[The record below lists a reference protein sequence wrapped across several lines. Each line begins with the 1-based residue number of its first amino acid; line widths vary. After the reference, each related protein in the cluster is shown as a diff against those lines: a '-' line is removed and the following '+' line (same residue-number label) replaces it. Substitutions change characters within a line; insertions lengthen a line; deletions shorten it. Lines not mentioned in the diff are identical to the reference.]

1 MKSILPRYSFPGRQ
15 FIFGLA
21 LLASAAAATQLTA
34 TPPQSSSGKPAAYP
48 LKLSANRRYLLDQN
62 NTPFLIV
69 GDTPQGLMGRLTEA
83 QAERY
88 FANRQAH
95 GFNTLGWIDVAC
107 AGNDYR
113 ANKEGTTPDGIR
125 PFLGYVAGG
134 TDYTHY
140 DLSKPNEAYF
150 TRLDHIV
157 NLAARHGLLVFIDP
171 IETIGWL
178 STLRNSGVTTAYAY
192 GQYLGRRYKGFPNVA
207 WLHGNDFNSWRDPK
221 DDALVQA
228 VAKGIQSEDPAHLQT
243 VELNVY
249 TSSSLDDP
257 SWVPIISLNSTYTYS
272 PTYIQMLHS
281 YNQKPVVPTYLVEAH
296 YDNEDVGKPPDFGTP
311 AVLRR
316 EEYWAMLS
324 GATGQFYGNRYTWS
338 FANGWESNID
348 TAGVSQLTIWK
359 NFFSSLPWQDLAP
372 DQDHKIVTAGLGSYG
387 RLQTRVSESDYCT
400 AAKTPDGTVAVAYLP
415 TSRTITVN
423 MAGLKARADAKWLDP
438 TNGAYTAVPG
448 GPFANSGTREFTPPG
463 KNGDGDGDW
472 VLLLE
477 AAGSQH

>member
-1 MKSILPRYSFPGRQ
+1 MKSILPRYSSAGRQ
-15 FIFGLA
+15 LIIGLA
-21 LLASAAAATQLTA
+21 LLASAVAATQLTA
-34 TPPQSSSGKPAAYP
+34 APAQSSSGKPAAYP
-48 LKLSANRRYLLDQN
+48 LKLSANRRYLVDQN
-62 NTPFLIV
+62 NIPFLIV

-83 QAERY
+83 QAEGY
-88 FANRQAH
+88 FANRQGH

-157 NLAARHGLLVFIDP
+157 NLAAKHGLLVFIDP

-178 STLRNSGVTTAYAY
+178 STLRNNGVTTAYAY

-207 WLHGNDFNSWRDPK
+207 WLNGNDFNSWRDPK

-228 VAKGIQSEDPAHLQT
+228 VAKGIKSMDPVHLQT
-243 VELNVY
+243 VELNVH
-249 TSSSLDDP
+249 TSSSFDDP

-281 YNQKPVVPTYLVEAH
+281 YNQKPVVPAYLVEAH
-296 YDNEDVGKPPDFGTP
+296 YDNEDVGTPPDFGTP

-338 FANGWESNID
+338 FADGWESHID

-359 NFFSSLPWQDLAP
+359 NFFSSLPWRDLVP
-372 DQDHKIVTAGLGSYG
+372 DQDHKIVTAGLGNYG
-387 RLQTRVSESDYCT
+387 TLQMRVSESDYCT
-400 AAKTPDGTVAVAYLP
+400 AAKTPDGTLAVAYLP
-415 TSRTITVN
+415 TSRTVTVN
-423 MAGLKARADAKWLDP
+423 MAGLKARANAKWFDP
-438 TNGAYTAVPG
+438 TNGAYKAVPG
-448 GPFANSGTREFTPPG
+448 GPFANSGTHEFTPPG
-463 KNGDGDGDW
+463 KNDAGDGDW